1 MIDKRFWHTYLHCK
15 KIDFQSGEES
25 LILTD
30 EPITSQDHG
39 TGFLTIIQVHTNREV
54 LVMGHSVPLRLSALV
69 DNPIKGNVE
78 DSYFA
83 LALISA
89 VFGQIKETDF
99 LTFPLAETP
108 SKCR

>member
-1 MIDKRFWHTYLHCK
+1 M
-15 KIDFQSGEES
+15 
-25 LILTD
+25 TD

-39 TGFLTIIQVHTNREV
+39 TGFLTIIQVHTKREV

-83 LALISA
+83 LVQKSA
-89 VFGQIKETDF
+89 VFGQIKEMDF
-99 LTFPLAETP
+99 LTFPFAETP